1 LKKPDEEMS
10 QQDDLGFDLPEV
22 GKKGGG
28 TRVLAASVVVV
39 VGISAA
45 FVAGYLPK
53 RAERQQLLAEA
64 KTGTTDERPRVDV
77 TAAKESSSD
86 RAVALPGSTAALEET
101 LIYPRTSGYVRK
113 WYVDIG
119 DKVKEGD
126 LLCEIDT
133 PELDREIDA
142 ARADYNQANATLLQ
156 TKANQKLAHLTDER
170 TKRLAPAG
178 LATQQESDEKEAA
191 ALVADANVGV
201 AEATSAAK
209 QATLN
214 QLLATKSFA
223 RVSAPF
229 SGTITARTIERGTL
243 VSAGNTTSLFRLVAT
258 DTIRVWVQVPQ
269 DLAVDVRPG
278 LAAKVSVREYPGK
291 TFDGK
296 VAHTQSV
303 LDATSRTMTTE
314 VRVPNG
320 DGKLLAGMYANVTF
334 GIHGAHRVW
343 MLPSTA
349 LIADA
354 KGVHLAVIDAESRVK
369 FVPIVV
375 EYDDGTNLAVASGL
389 QGTERVVKNPG
400 ARLSEGIEVEVVAP
414 AKQEK

>member
-1 LKKPDEEMS
+1 LKKGDEEMS
-10 QQDDLGFDLPEV
+10 QDDLGFDLPPV

-28 TRVLAASVVVV
+28 TRALAASAVVV
-39 VGISAA
+39 VGIACA
-45 FVAGYLPK
+45 FAAGYLPK
-53 RAERQQLLAEA
+53 RAEHQQLLAEA
-64 KTGTTDERPRVDV
+64 KTGSSDDRPRVDV
-77 TAAKESSSD
+77 VAPKESSSD

-101 LIYPRTSGYVRK
+101 LIYPRTSGYVRR
-113 WYVDIG
+113 WTVDLG

-142 ARADYNQANATLLQ
+142 ARADYNQSNATLLQ
-156 TKANQKLAHLTDER
+156 AKANQKLAHLTDER

-223 RVSAPF
+223 RVTAPF
-229 SGTITARTIERGTL
+229 SGTISARTIERGTL
-243 VSAGNTTSLFRLVAT
+243 VSAGNTTSLYRLVAT
-258 DTIRVWVQVPQ
+258 DTIRVWVQAPQ

-278 LAAKVSVREYPGK
+278 LAAKLTVREFPGR
-291 TFDGK
+291 TFEGK

-303 LDATSRTMTTE
+303 LDAQSRTMTTE
-314 VRVPNG
+314 VRVPNS
-320 DGKLLAGMYANVTF
+320 DGALLAGMYANVTF
-334 GIHGAHRVW
+334 ALHGTHRVW
-343 MLPSTA
+343 TLPSTA

-354 KGVHLAVIDAESRVK
+354 KGVHVAVIDAESRVK
-369 FVPIVV
+369 FAPIVV

-389 QGTERVVKNPG
+389 QGGERVVKNPG
-400 ARLSEGIEVEVVAP
+400 ARLSEGIDVEIVAP